1 MKPIIDFVKKNL
13 DLFSEAVLKT
23 KSIFEFME
31 NLNQMMKLNFDN
43 FKKHWK
49 FDKMF
54 CSMSTVLSSFENLV
68 KYSKFF
74 VLKML
79 SYPDEIWQ
87 NLENLLSQAIMIFLS
102 QSWSIPINPG
112 LSQPFLSN
120 PGVSQEILVYPKQ
133 SWSIPS
139 NPGISQVIL
148 IHNQPSWY
156 ITNNPGIYLSFLVYL

>member
-120 PGVSQEILVYPKQ
+120 PGVSQEILVSLGKFLSIPSNTSLSQAILDYPKQ
-133 SWSIPS
+133 SWSIPR
-139 NPGISQVIL
+139 NPG
-148 IHNQPSWY
+148 
-156 ITNNPGIYLSFLVYL
+156 LSLFF